1 MIIDAISEISASSAP
16 GPDGIQASFW
26 KKCAIELA
34 VPLQMLFIQSLES
47 GIIPECLKR
56 AAIVP
61 IFKSGDKSL
70 PSNYRPISLTPILM
84 KIFERVIR
92 KQVTQ
97 FLTERGYLNSS
108 QHGFRE
114 GRSCMSALL
123 SVYDDLMLMFTESS
137 CSVDMIYLDFSK
149 AFDKVDHGVLLH
161 KLRDMGIAGN
171 LGIWFHS
178 FLSNRYH
185 FVRLPGGSSAASPV
199 ISGLAQGTVLGT
211 LLFLILMS
219 DIDIGVLNAKVVSFA
234 DDTRLYS
241 KISYVEDCDS
251 LQSDLNCVYD
261 WAKTNN
267 MVFNSQKFKYLS
279 FSTNVSITSDYV
291 NAYVSPNLYVIDNV
305 NNLKDLG
312 IIMSSNCSF
321 EQHIIELCKRCTGLC
336 GWILRTFSSRESTVM
351 MTLFKS
357 LVLSRLDYGSQLWS
371 PTKILQII
379 VIEKIQKAF
388 TKHIKGFSSFSYQE
402 RLSNLKIYSLQRR
415 RERYIII
422 YVWKILENLVPNLVK
437 PLQFYVSDRR
447 GRLCSVSHVRLG
459 HTGTLAYSSFR
470 WKGIRLFNSLPMHIR
485 NITACPP
492 LVFKKQLDL
501 HLSPILD
508 CPCTPNFNNSLDNKY

>member
-1 MIIDAISEISASSAP
+1 
-16 GPDGIQASFW
+16 
-26 KKCAIELA
+26 
-34 VPLQMLFIQSLES
+34 MLFIQSLES
-47 GIIPECLKR
+47 GIIPEYLRR

-61 IFKSGDKSL
+61 IYKSGDKSL
-70 PSNYRPISLTPILM
+70 PSNYRPISFTPILM

-114 GRSCMSALL
+114 GRSCLSALL
-123 SVYDDLMLMFTESS
+123 SVYDDLMLMFTELS
-137 CSVDMIYLDFSK
+137 CSVYIIYLDFSK
-149 AFDKVDHGVLLH
+149 AFDKVNYGVLLH

-185 FVRLPGGSSAASPV
+185 FVRLQGGSSTASPV
-199 ISGLAQGTVLGT
+199 ISGVPQGTMLGP
-211 LLFLILMS
+211 LLFLIIM
-219 DIDIGVLNAKVVSFA
+219 IDIGVLNAKVVSFA

-241 KISYVEDCDS
+241 KLSYVKDCDS
-251 LQSDLNCVYD
+251 LQSDLTCVYD

-267 MVFNSQKFKYLS
+267 MVFNFQKFKYLS
-279 FSTNVSITSDYV
+279 FSTNVSITND
-291 NAYVSPNLYVIDNV
+291 YVSPNLYVIDNV

-321 EQHIIELCKRCTGLC
+321 EQHIIELRKRCTGLC
-336 GWILRTFSSRESTVM
+336 GWILRTFSSIESTVM

-357 LVLSRLDYGSQLWS
+357 LVVLRLDYGSLLWS
-371 PTKILQII
+371 PTKIHQII
-379 VIEKIQKAF
+379 MIEKIQKAF
-388 TKHIKGFSSFSYQE
+388 TKHLKGFSSFSYQE

-415 RERYIII
+415 RDRYIVI

-447 GRLCSVSHVRLG
+447 GRLCSVSHGRLG
-459 HTGTLAYSSFR
+459 HTGSLAYSSFR
-470 WKGIRLFNSLPMHIR
+470 WKGIRMFNSLPMHIR

-492 LVFKKQLDL
+492 SVFKKQLDL

-508 CPCTPNFNNSLDNKY
+508 NSLDSKY